1 MNTAQNLQIETLD
14 LVPLSR
20 WNDYYPYPTIGALR
34 QLVFH
39 NEDDFRKRVTRTIGK
54 RMYIKVS
61 AFKEWVES
69 TQEGK
74 V

>member
-1 MNTAQNLQIETLD
+1 MNASKNLQIETLD

-20 WNDYYPYPTIGALR
+20 WNDYYPYPTIGA
-34 QLVFH
+34 
-39 NEDDFRKRVTRTIGK
+39 NKDDFRKRVTRTIGK
-54 RMYIKVS
+54 RMYVKVS

>member
-1 MNTAQNLQIETLD
+1 MNTAQNFKEETLD
-14 LVPLSR
+14 LIPLSR
-20 WNDYYPYPTIGALR
+20 WNDYYSYPTIGALR
-34 QLVFH
+34 QLAFY
-39 NEDDFRKRVTRTIGK
+39 NKEDFRNRVIRLIGK

-69 TQEGK
+69 TQEGR